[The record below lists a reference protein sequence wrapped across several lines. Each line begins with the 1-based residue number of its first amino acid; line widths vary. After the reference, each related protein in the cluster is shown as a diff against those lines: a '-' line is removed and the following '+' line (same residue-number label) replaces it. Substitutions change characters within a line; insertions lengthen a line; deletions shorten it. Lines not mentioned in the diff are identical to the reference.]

1 MRALLVIDVQ
11 NDFCTHGALATLA
24 GEEVI
29 PPINAISGRFD
40 VVVAS
45 QDWHPRDHVSFASNH
60 GAEPF
65 TTIELPYG
73 TQVLWP
79 EHCIQGT
86 PGVAFHP
93 DLDTAPF
100 QAVIR
105 KGFHRHV
112 DSYSAF
118 RENDRTTD
126 TGLRAYLTAR
136 GVTDVFV
143 CGLATDYCVRWTA
156 LDAQA
161 AGFTTSIVEDACRPV
176 ARGSEA
182 EALAELTAHGIAQI
196 HSTVV

>member
-24 GEEVI
+24 GEEVVA
-29 PPINAISGRFD
+29 PINAIMSRFD

-45 QDWHPRDHVSFASNH
+45 QDWHPPDHISFASNH
-60 GAEPF
+60 GSAPF
-65 TTIELPYG
+65 STLELPYG

-79 EHCIQGT
+79 DHCVPGT
-86 PGVAFHP
+86 PGVEFHP
-93 DLDTAPF
+93 ELETAPI

-105 KGFHRHV
+105 KGFHQHI

-118 RENDRTTD
+118 RENDRATD

-136 GVTDVFV
+136 GVTEVFV

-161 AGFTTSIVEDACRPV
+161 AGFRTSIVEDACRPV
-176 ARGSEA
+176 ARETEA
-182 EALAELTAHGIAQI
+182 EALAELAAHGIARI
-196 HSTVV
+196 DSTAV